1 MDMSSLR
8 ELASIID
15 NACDNGDIEELN
27 TIIAIHGEYIETLED
42 SIEKVYSYYLLGN
55 AWSGVRTTK
64 HSSDRE
70 NIWSLTQEEVFQEI
84 YFYRKATVQ
93 KSFIDLNVELKI
105 AINVNLANAFS
116 HYGRTIN
123 AIKYFDRAIELKVY
137 DEHILFHPNF
147 ILAILNRG
155 KELEYYSKLD
165 YDPSHK
171 KIFLQFVYQA
181 LKEGKKL
188 LNISLSKYH
197 QDKEYYESIGHN
209 VQKNINDYEERWNVD
224 DLENLDSFKHY
235 EPKYSK
241 NEQCYRDWCL
251 QNRLFLNPMND
262 LGNYKIASHDPLN
275 LPNLTTAINEGF
287 PQFITY
293 FNQMKQEYISYR
305 HVFFEGLNK
314 KTQKFYNK
322 ETSITDDYDYNLY
335 DIDTE
340 KIKLAFRG
348 FYSIFD
354 KIAYFMNEYFGIGL
368 RENSIDFRK
377 IWYDFDKQ
385 NKPINIKAIFNQ
397 SENIALRGLYLIS
410 KDLFFSDKN
419 SKEYLSVLEPNAE
432 RLSKIR
438 NHLEHKFISI
448 KLLDIEAF
456 EKVAERKRSFYILED
471 DLETKTLH
479 LAQLAREAMIYLSF
493 AVHIKE
499 NKSDGD
505 GLYIPIL

>member
-197 QDKEYYESIGHN
+197 Q
-209 VQKNINDYEERWNVD
+209 QKGD
-224 DLENLDSFKHY
+224 
-235 EPKYSK
+235 
-241 NEQCYRDWCL
+241 
-251 QNRLFLNPMND
+251 RLN
-262 LGNYKIASHDPLN
+262 
-275 LPNLTTAINEGF
+275 
-287 PQFITY
+287 
-293 FNQMKQEYISYR
+293 
-305 HVFFEGLNK
+305 
-314 KTQKFYNK
+314 
-322 ETSITDDYDYNLY
+322 
-335 DIDTE
+335 
-340 KIKLAFRG
+340 
-348 FYSIFD
+348 
-354 KIAYFMNEYFGIGL
+354 
-368 RENSIDFRK
+368 
-377 IWYDFDKQ
+377 
-385 NKPINIKAIFNQ
+385 
-397 SENIALRGLYLIS
+397 
-410 KDLFFSDKN
+410 
-419 SKEYLSVLEPNAE
+419 
-432 RLSKIR
+432 
-438 NHLEHKFISI
+438 
-448 KLLDIEAF
+448 
-456 EKVAERKRSFYILED
+456 
-471 DLETKTLH
+471 
-479 LAQLAREAMIYLSF
+479 
-493 AVHIKE
+493 
-499 NKSDGD
+499 
-505 GLYIPIL
+505 